1 MEERKPTICANHE
14 LNFIGQLGSNLD
26 CILLSIFH
34 PRPENKISYDQLIAK
49 SGNA

>member
-26 CILLSIFH
+26 CILLSIFIQGQKTKLVMI
-34 PRPENKISYDQLIAK
+34 N
-49 SGNA
+49 